1 MRSPNAV
8 LGKNNENKEDGAEK
22 QAEKSGWD
30 EVAAEADKKD
40 WATQSVENE
49 YNDLTA
55 SREKIRAKIDELY
68 RQKEEQAKKP
78 DETFYDYSSGDV
90 RTYNG
95 GHGERLDKQID
106 ELSSQLAET
115 DIRYGQLSSESKR
128 ESLAQEKRREA
139 AVKEEMEKMQREE
152 MSKAAAEVINAKYDL
167 SPEEKKRKMME
178 RIDSVSEEFAEGIGD
193 ISFSRMTSKEALK
206 VKNLKKEYDDY
217 INSNK
222 HGFFDKGKHNKNV
235 KELER
240 YGFNP
245 DGSKSSDFRKLERFS
260 EYDPLD
266 DMDRKDFSK
275 ERAEDWR
282 KLSLYMARGDEREI
296 KKALKKAG
304 YNKVPEKWNDED
316 YTTHEIKEMYRIA
329 KSEIESE
336 EAK

>member
-1 MRSPNAV
+1 MRNPNAV

-30 EVAAEADKKD
+30 EVAAEADNKD

-106 ELSSQLAET
+106 ELSSQLAES
-115 DIRYGQLSSESKR
+115 DIRYRELSTASKR
-128 ESLAQEKRREA
+128 EALAQEKRREA
-139 AVKEEMEKMQREE
+139 AVKEQNEKWQLEE
-152 MSKAAAEVINAKYDL
+152 LAKAANAGIEAKYDP
-167 SPEEKKRKMME
+167 SPEEKKKRMME
-178 RIDSVSEEFAEGIGD
+178 RINDVSEEFAEGIGD
-193 ISFSRMTSKEALK
+193 ISFSRMTGKEALK
-206 VKNLKKEYDDY
+206 VKNLEKEYYDY
-217 INSNK
+217 IKENK
-222 HGFFDKGKHNKNV
+222 HGFFDKRKHDKNV
-235 KELER
+235 KELGR

-275 ERAEDWR
+275 ERAKDWR